1 MFTIHRFATVIGA
14 SLLSRVS
21 ATITAA
27 NVASAT
33 AALALATTTTTIPW
47 IGDHTATHTLLPCAE
62 LSVTVTIVIQVPI
75 AGPSCTAIPEPP
87 SPDGSCLVNPFC
99 SPSGLNIDYY
109 RNYLGDY
116 SYGDYPSSYY
126 ITENLSPLDSS
137 LTNRTFFP
145 QDKSPTGLAVVYPSA
160 ELGKAAPYWVG
171 WTRDTNGGITV
182 DANNFT
188 LVYSGFYRAPATGT
202 YSLCTSADNRNEI
215 FFGDGN
221 ALDCLSGA
229 APADAT
235 PLAFSTGGNF
245 VNGVNCT
252 EVDLVAGRYYPVRN
266 VYGDWEGPSA
276 LSFTVQG
283 PGEDQTYDL
292 DGDVY
297 PLECGSFF

>member
-1 MFTIHRFATVIGA
+1 MFTIHGLAAFTAA
-14 SLLSRVS
+14 AFLSCAS
-21 ATITAA
+21 ATLTAA
-27 NVASAT
+27 GEASAT
-33 AALALATTTTTIPW
+33 AALVLSTTTTTIPW
-47 IGDHTATHTLLPCAE
+47 IGDYTATHTLLPCAT
-62 LSVTVTIVIQVPI
+62 LSVTATIVIQVPI
-75 AGPSCTAIPEPP
+75 AGPSCTALPEPP

-116 SYGDYPSSYY
+116 SRGDFPSSYY
-126 ITENLSPLDSS
+126 ITENLQPLASS

-145 QDKSPTGLAVVYPSA
+145 QDLSPTNFPIAYPSA
-160 ELGKAAPYWVG
+160 ELGTNGPYFAG

-221 ALDCLSGA
+221 AFDCFDGA
-229 APADAT
+229 VPADAT
-235 PLAFSTGGNF
+235 PLAYGTGGNL

-252 EVDLVAGRYYPVRN
+252 DVDLVAGRYYPVRN
-266 VYGDWEGPSA
+266 VYGDWQGPSA
-276 LSFTVQG
+276 FGFTVQG
-283 PGEDQTYDL
+283 PGVNQTYDF

-297 PLECGSFF
+297 PVECASLF